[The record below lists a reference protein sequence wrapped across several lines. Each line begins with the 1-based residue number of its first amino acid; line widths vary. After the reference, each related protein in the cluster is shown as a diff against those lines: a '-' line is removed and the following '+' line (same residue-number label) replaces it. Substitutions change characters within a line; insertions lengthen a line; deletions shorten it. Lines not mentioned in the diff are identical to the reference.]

1 MLKFPFP
8 IPNTAVKRIKTQQL
22 IVSSLS
28 LKSTT
33 EPTVLFHLLLV
44 YLELTTGSLQTDM
57 NCYTKSL
64 QFQKRASD
72 CKSVKVLALKHRSFL
87 GYSSFYICN

>member
-1 MLKFPFP
+1 M
-8 IPNTAVKRIKTQQL
+8 PNTAVKRIKTQQL

-33 EPTVLFHLLLV
+33 EPTVLFHLLLI
-44 YLELTTGSLQTDM
+44 YLELTTSSLQTDM

-72 CKSVKVLALKHRSFL
+72 CESVKVLALKHRSFL
-87 GYSSFYICN
+87 GYSSSMLLYM